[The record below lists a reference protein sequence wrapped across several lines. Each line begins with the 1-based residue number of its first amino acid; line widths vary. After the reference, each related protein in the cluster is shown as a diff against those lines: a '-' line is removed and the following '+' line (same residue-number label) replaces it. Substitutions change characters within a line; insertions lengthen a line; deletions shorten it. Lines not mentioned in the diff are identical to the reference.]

1 MKSRYKL
8 RMIRLLILFALLIIA
23 DRHYQC
29 NVEAA
34 NITEL
39 KNGAMRMSAK
49 EITAQVSFGYR
60 GYTKYGKDMKVSAV
74 INNEG
79 KPFSGK
85 FRLTYQSGENSD
97 MKMIQKSFVVGMQE
111 SKRVQFTFPLLSHID
126 TIYS

>member
-39 KNGAMRMSAK
+39 KKTVTMRMS
-49 EITAQVSFGYR
+49 
-60 GYTKYGKDMKVSAV
+60 TKRNHSTGFLLVTEVILNTEKDIES
-74 INNEG
+74 I
-79 KPFSGK
+79 SGDK
-85 FRLTYQSGENSD
+85 Q
-97 MKMIQKSFVVGMQE
+97 
-111 SKRVQFTFPLLSHID
+111 
-126 TIYS
+126 